1 MDRILKTDRMEAK
14 DIYACIRASYPDL
27 ETTIC
32 QLHKP
37 CSENRC
43 VNASHKHVIDF
54 DQVERCYHE
63 SASSPNPSVD
73 AVTFSDR
80 NTSFCFVELKGWEK
94 FLVYQLSRFSED
106 GDKKRAI
113 EKQAKDYNLKKKLDN
128 SLLLCR
134 QITNNLDCF
143 NQTEVVFVLVT
154 DIEVEVNPLESLAY
168 QLNMLAETSSKWKL
182 ICNKSLS
189 QRLDK
194 EIDIKKYYIQCKDFD
209 GLMHRL

>member
-1 MDRILKTDRMEAK
+1 M
-14 DIYACIRASYPDL
+14 
-27 ETTIC
+27 
-32 QLHKP
+32 
-37 CSENRC
+37 
-43 VNASHKHVIDF
+43 
-54 DQVERCYHE
+54 
-63 SASSPNPSVD
+63 
-73 AVTFSDR
+73 
-80 NTSFCFVELKGWEK
+80 
-94 FLVYQLSRFSED
+94 
-106 GDKKRAI
+106 
-113 EKQAKDYNLKKKLDN
+113 DN